1 MALDDRADTFLRM
14 IRRAQRGR
22 LKIYLGYSA
31 GVGKTFQ
38 MLMEGH
44 RIKEEGID
52 VVIGLVVTHG
62 RIETGKLVEGLEVIP
77 TKRQE
82 YRGITVE
89 EMDVDAILTRKP
101 QVVLIDELAHTN
113 VPGSRNMKRYQD
125 VQEVLATGIHVITTL
140 NLQHIE
146 SLYDTVEKSVG
157 VKVRERLPDTVIA
170 EADQIVNVDLT
181 PEDLRQRLKEGKVY
195 TQERIEVALEHFF
208 KASNLEK
215 LRELTL
221 RELASQI
228 DLRRRETSADEAP
241 VAPDQVMVCLSSRG
255 PNSEMLLRY
264 ASRMAGKL
272 NRNWYAVYV
281 QTPSEEPTVIDAHTQ
296 RMISDTL
303 TLAKQLGGL
312 VFTFKGQDVSNTI
325 LRFAK
330 EYRVGHIVI
339 GSPTPRPLW
348 QKLLGKRSVVENL
361 IHEAKGI
368 TLTVLDTRKYETE
381 EPKGIEAQKVESPV
395 PGSQLL
401 LSSLLSPRRIVIW
414 DHPVDKAGV
423 LRALVEASVAGDGMG
438 DPAILLDAILK
449 REEQGSTFMNEGVA
463 FPHARLDHLDAPIMA
478 LGLTRWGIADVE
490 TEKPIELVFLI
501 LSPARNPDSQIQVL
515 GLISRAARNR
525 PFLQNLQSCQTP
537 EEVLESIRDWEMS

>member
-1 MALDDRADTFLRM
+1 MALDDRADTFLRL
-14 IRRAQRGR
+14 IRRDQRGR

-38 MLMEGH
+38 MLLEGH

-62 RIETGKLVEGLEVIP
+62 RIETEKLVEGLEVIP
-77 TKRQE
+77 AKRQE
-82 YRGITVE
+82 YRGIAVE
-89 EMDVDAILTRKP
+89 EMDVDAILARKP

-125 VQEVLATGIHVITTL
+125 VQEVLAAGIHVITTL
-140 NLQHIE
+140 NLQHLE
-146 SLYDTVEKSVG
+146 SLYDTVEKAVG
-157 VKVRERLPDTVIA
+157 VKVQGASARHGDRRSRPDRQCGSDSGGPPPEAEGRQGLYAGAHRGGPGALLQGLEPREAAGIDPSGACLPDRS
-170 EADQIVNVDLT
+170 E
-181 PEDLRQRLKEGKVY
+181 
-195 TQERIEVALEHFF
+195 
-208 KASNLEK
+208 EK
-215 LRELTL
+215 GD
-221 RELASQI
+221 SG
-228 DLRRRETSADEAP
+228 DETP

-264 ASRMAGKL
+264 ASRMAGRL

-348 QKLLGKRSVVENL
+348 QRLLGKRSVVESL

-368 TLTVLDTRKYETE
+368 TLTVLDTRKYEAE
-381 EPKGIEAQKVESPV
+381 KPKALEAQKIESPV
-395 PGSQLL
+395 PE
-401 LSSLLSPRRIVIW
+401 P
-414 DHPVDKAGV
+414 
-423 LRALVEASVAGDGMG
+423 
-438 DPAILLDAILK
+438 
-449 REEQGSTFMNEGVA
+449 
-463 FPHARLDHLDAPIMA
+463 
-478 LGLTRWGIADVE
+478 
-490 TEKPIELVFLI
+490 
-501 LSPARNPDSQIQVL
+501 
-515 GLISRAARNR
+515 
-525 PFLQNLQSCQTP
+525 
-537 EEVLESIRDWEMS
+537 